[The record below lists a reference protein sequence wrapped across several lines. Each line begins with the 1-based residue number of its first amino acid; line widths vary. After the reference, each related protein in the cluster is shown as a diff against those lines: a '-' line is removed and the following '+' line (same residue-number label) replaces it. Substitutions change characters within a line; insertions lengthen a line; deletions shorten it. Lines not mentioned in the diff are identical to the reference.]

1 MSDHPDVRGR
11 QEDAAA
17 LEDARCGELARQAEA
32 LGYGPVH
39 LEEHDEVPG
48 EWGAWVGSTEAD
60 FDLVG
65 SGFSQREALEDAVA
79 QLEVW
84 RANEGRPS
92 HPRSRFE

>member
-1 MSDHPDVRGR
+1 MSSHPDVRGR
-11 QEDAAA
+11 EEDAAA
-17 LEDARCGELARQAEA
+17 HEAEGLELLHAAAEA

-65 SGFSQREALEDAVA
+65 SGWTKREALEDAIA

-84 RANEGRPS
+84 RQNEGRPS
-92 HPRSRFE
+92 SAMSRFE